1 MKFTEVAM
9 FEEVARLRELGPAP
23 MATTT
28 TQQPA
33 VSGQTPAPGAAP
45 AQPARSG
52 QPIGGL
58 DPAQAAQAAKQ
69 RADQKKQLQDQI
81 KQTEQ
86 TLNNLRKQMAELG

>member
-1 MKFTEVAM
+1 MRLSEVAV
-9 FEEVARLRELGPAP
+9 FEEVARLRELGPTP

-33 VSGQTPAPGAAP
+33 VSGQPAAP
-45 AQPARSG
+45 VAGQPAQSG
-52 QPIGGL
+52 QPMGGL

-69 RADQKKQLQDQI
+69 RADQKKQIQDQI

-86 TLNNLRKQMAELG
+86 TLNSLRKQLAELG